1 MHKTHLMNTP
11 DKKFPFADKL
21 REIWQYVHSL
31 QSKELLTYFG
41 FVLLAASIW
50 FILAVNDNRET
61 TLQIPVEL
69 TNVPS
74 EAVLLQD
81 MPQYIE
87 TRVRDKG
94 AVIMNYG
101 VNGVGRLEINFN
113 DHNNG
118 KDVILVNNSSLL
130 EYARKQLKATST
142 ILAFTPDSIRLN
154 YTCEEGKRV
163 PVIIDGDIQ
172 PSFYST
178 FSDSI
183 LAKPDSVV
191 VYGNAAALRKV
202 DCAYTEEVSLHN
214 LSDTT
219 YYRARVIPAAGT
231 RVKPDSVTV
240 VIPVEE
246 YTTKTLL
253 VPITIG
259 GVPRSYSIM
268 TFPSHVKLT
277 CLVPMS
283 KYGEIVEEAFLVGN
297 TFENI
302 QRTPGSYG
310 SIYVANA
317 PDYVQNVMLEL
328 DSVEYIIND
337 NSVRVQPQTTD
348 TVAQ

>member
-1 MHKTHLMNTP
+1 MLTTHLMNTP
-11 DKKFPFADKL
+11 DKKFSLGDKL
-21 REIWQYVHSL
+21 RSILPDTSSL
-31 QSKELLTYFG
+31 QSKELFTYLG

-61 TLQIPVEL
+61 TIQIPIEL
-69 TNVPS
+69 TNLPN

-101 VNGVGRLEINFN
+101 VNGLDRLQIDFQ

-118 KDVILVNNSSLL
+118 NDAIVINNNSLI

-142 ILAFTPDSIRLN
+142 ILAFSPDSIRIS
-154 YTCEEGKRV
+154 YTCDEGKRV
-163 PVIIDGDIQ
+163 PVRIQGDITT
-172 PSFYST
+172 SLYST
-178 FSDSI
+178 ISDSI
-183 LAKPDSVV
+183 YTTPDSIT
-191 VYGNAAALRKV
+191 VYGNAAALRKI
-202 DCAYTEEVSLHN
+202 DCAYTDEVVLQD

-219 YYRARVIPAAGT
+219 FYKARIVPVAGT
-231 RVKPDSVTV
+231 RIKPDSVTI
-240 VIPVEE
+240 VIPIEE

-283 KYGEIVEEAFLVGN
+283 KYGDIVEEAFLVGN
-297 TFENI
+297 TFDQI
-302 QRTPGSYG
+302 QSTPGSYG

-317 PDYVQNVMLEL
+317 PDYVQNIMLEL

-337 NSVRVQPQTTD
+337 NTVRTIPQISD
-348 TVAQ
+348 SIAQ

>member
-1 MHKTHLMNTP
+1 MNTP

-178 FSDSI
+178 FSDSR

-202 DCAYTEEVSLHN
+202 DCVYTEEVSLHN